1 MCADITDVL
10 IIEDEENIA
19 EFYAQYIQKRQ
30 PKFRA
35 IGIAKDIAQAKEMIQ
50 ILKPEL
56 ILLDN
61 YLPDGQGS
69 ELLKQLHFEKHRPDV
84 IFITAASDMQTITD
98 VVRSGVFDYLI
109 KPITYDRLNESL
121 TRYQEYRSSIKAK
134 DSVNQRYLDRML
146 HATQFDDPQEANK
159 GIDPLTL
166 AQVKACFSALEAD
179 EYYTADTLM
188 LQLKVSKTTARRYL
202 EHCVSTHFLQAEI
215 CHGKVGRPER
225 RYRIKA
231 TD

>member
-1 MCADITDVL
+1 MSANITDVL
-10 IIEDEENIA
+10 IVEDEENIA
-19 EFYAQYIQKRQ
+19 EFYSQYIQKKQ
-30 PKFRA
+30 PNFRP
-35 IGIAKDIAQAKEMIQ
+35 IGIAKNIAQAREMLP

-69 ELLKQLHFEKHRPDV
+69 DLLKQLHFEKHRPDV
-84 IFITAASDMQTITD
+84 IFITAASDMDTITD

-121 TRYQEYRSSIKAK
+121 TRYLKYRSSVKAK
-134 DSVNQRYLDRML
+134 NTVNQRYLDKML
-146 HATQFDDPQEANK
+146 HATQFDEMQSEQK

-166 AQVKACFSALEAD
+166 TQVEGAFSHLNSD
-179 EYYTADTLM
+179 EYHTADTLM
-188 LQLKVSKTTARRYL
+188 GILHVSKTTARRYL
-202 EHCVSTHFLQAEI
+202 EHCVSTQFLQAEI

-225 RYRIKA
+225 RYRRKNS
-231 TD
+231 D